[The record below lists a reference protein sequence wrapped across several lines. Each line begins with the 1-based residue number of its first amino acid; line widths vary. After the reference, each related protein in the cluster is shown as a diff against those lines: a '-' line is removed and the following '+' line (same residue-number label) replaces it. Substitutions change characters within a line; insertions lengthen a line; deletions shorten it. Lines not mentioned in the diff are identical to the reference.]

1 MPTVRISI
9 PVYLPHWASS
19 FFRGAKRQIKPV
31 DLFGDREM
39 EWSFVVSRP
48 GQGPGEVLD
57 FGSSFGILSI
67 AAARRGFHV
76 LALDLNDDR
85 FPWRHPNVNFL
96 RGDVL
101 KLELPSRNFDFILN
115 CSSVE
120 HVGLHGR
127 YGVATEET
135 DGDLEA
141 MSRFR
146 ELLKATGTM
155 LMTVPC
161 GKDAA
166 MALWHRVYG
175 EDRLPKLLR
184 GFAVVEEEFWAKQA
198 DNGWYPDDRA
208 AALSFPA
215 TGHRTDPTLCLYA
228 PGCFVL
234 KPQLQPPS

>member
-1 MPTVRISI
+1 M
-9 PVYLPHWASS
+9 
-19 FFRGAKRQIKPV
+19 
-31 DLFGDREM
+31 
-39 EWSFVVSRP
+39 
-48 GQGPGEVLD
+48 
-57 FGSSFGILSI
+57 
-67 AAARRGFHV
+67 
-76 LALDLNDDR
+76 LALGLDDDR

-120 HVGLHGR
+120 HVGLHAR

-141 MSRFR
+141 MKRFR
-146 ELLKATGTM
+146 ELLKPTGKM
-155 LMTVPC
+155 LMTIPC

-166 MALWHRVYG
+166 MASRHRVYG
-175 EDRLPKLLR
+175 EDRLPKLLK
-184 GFAVVEEEFWAKQA
+184 GFEVVEEEFWAKRA
-198 DNGWYPDDRA
+198 DNRWYPANRA

-228 PGCFVL
+228 LGCFIL
-234 KPQLQPPS
+234 KTTASAAILDP